1 MSNGH
6 LFLKLNR
13 LTMTVDCGVLLSID
27 PSDNLQ
33 EVDVF
38 FGWCILWLVEDSFEM
53 WVVRAD

>member
-6 LFLKLNR
+6 LFLEP
-13 LTMTVDCGVLLSID
+13 TDHDIGVLLSIH